1 MRYIGFEE
9 PEYFPARKHFKDSM
23 KKILT
28 RKMLTGPV
36 RLLLSML
43 TAAVMLSSC
52 GVAKQVP
59 YFQDVLSDTALAVL
73 PEPEPII
80 LKPEDKI
87 SVLVNSRDPQLM
99 SLFNLPV
106 IQRYIG
112 NEVNANTSNNNLA
125 GYTVDRNGDID
136 FPVLGKIHIAG
147 MTREETAE
155 YIKEALVSNNLIK
168 DPVVT
173 VEFLNLSISVLGEVN
188 SPGRY
193 AINRDRLT
201 ILDALSMAGDLT
213 IYGKRENVTVMRMQD
228 GEQHL
233 YAVNLTSAED
243 VLSSPVFYLQQND
256 VIYVEPNKMRANQ
269 ATVNGNSFLSSSFWV
284 SVASLLVS
292 LGVLIFN

>member
-1 MRYIGFEE
+1 MISIGFEE
-9 PEYFPARKHFKDSM
+9 PCYCHPGIRQNNTKNADMTIRKPSLPIS
-23 KKILT
+23 ILY
-28 RKMLTGPV
+28 L
-36 RLLLSML
+36 L
-43 TAAVMLSSC
+43 TAVVMLSSC
-52 GVAKQVP
+52 SVAKQVP
-59 YFQDVLSDTALAVL
+59 YFQDILSDTALAVM
-73 PEPEPII
+73 PEPVPIT

-87 SVLVNSRDPQLM
+87 SILVNSRDPQLM

-112 NEVNANTSNNNLA
+112 NEVNVNTSNNNLA
-125 GYTVDRNGDID
+125 GYTIDRNGDID
-136 FPVLGKIHIAG
+136 FPVIGRLHIAG
-147 MTREETAE
+147 MTREQTAE
-155 YIKEALVSNNLIK
+155 YIKNALVSNNLIK

-173 VEFLNLSISVLGEVN
+173 VEFLNLNVSVLGEVN
-188 SPGRY
+188 KPGRY

-201 ILDALSMAGDLT
+201 LLDALSMAGDLT
-213 IYGKRENVTVMRMQD
+213 IYGKRENVTVMRMRD

-233 YAVNLTSAED
+233 YTINLTSAED

>member
-1 MRYIGFEE
+1 
-9 PEYFPARKHFKDSM
+9 M

-106 IQRYIG
+106 RQRYIG
-112 NEVNANTSNNNLA
+112 NEVNANTSNN
-125 GYTVDRNGDID
+125 D
-136 FPVLGKIHIAG
+136 
-147 MTREETAE
+147 
-155 YIKEALVSNNLIK
+155 
-168 DPVVT
+168 
-173 VEFLNLSISVLGEVN
+173 
-188 SPGRY
+188 
-193 AINRDRLT
+193 
-201 ILDALSMAGDLT
+201 
-213 IYGKRENVTVMRMQD
+213 
-228 GEQHL
+228 
-233 YAVNLTSAED
+233 
-243 VLSSPVFYLQQND
+243 
-256 VIYVEPNKMRANQ
+256 
-269 ATVNGNSFLSSSFWV
+269 
-284 SVASLLVS
+284 
-292 LGVLIFN
+292 